1 MEGFNI
7 ETVIADFVKELRV
20 FRPELDAILTENYA
34 TFDSAAELEYSKTVF
49 QPLAMEF
56 MKKNEDIFK
65 EPRFFLRGVDF
76 SIFWGEL
83 NSRNRESVWEFLRLG
98 LVTSYLGGDWMQT
111 VKDLWARY
119 SGKKAD
125 DIDEILNDDKTKSG
139 IEELYEYF
147 KETRIFKL
155 AMELMETLNPEQFG
169 LDEIDWTDR
178 EKLLDMFKDM
188 ENNPLIQRAIKVV
201 GDAVEAK
208 IRSGNLRKEDLIHEL
223 TMLREK
229 FKHSLGKIFQEGIF
243 GEAPREAQRAE
254 VLLGNSPDARRARMI
269 ARMQRKLNE
278 KKR

>member
-7 ETVIADFVKELRV
+7 EAVITDFVKELRV
-20 FRPELDAILTENYA
+20 FRPELDAVLTENYEA
-34 TFDSAAELEYSKTVF
+34 FDAADELEYCKTVF
-49 QPLAMEF
+49 QPLAMDF
-56 MKKNEDIFK
+56 LKKNEDIFK
-65 EPRFFLRGVDF
+65 EPRFFLRDVDF
-76 SIFWGEL
+76 SKFWGEL
-83 NSRNRESVWEFLRLG
+83 NTRNRESVWEFLRLG

-111 VKDLWARY
+111 VKDLWGRY
-119 SGKKAD
+119 SGKKTD
-125 DIDEILNDDKTKSG
+125 DIDEILNDEKTKSG

-155 AMELMETLNPEQFG
+155 AMELMENLNPEEFG

-188 ENNPLIQRAIKVV
+188 EHNPLVQRAVKIV

-208 IRSGNLRKEDLIHEL
+208 IRAGNLRKEDLIHEF

-229 FKHSLGKIFQEGIF
+229 FKHSLGKIFQEGVF

>member
-1 MEGFNI
+1 
-7 ETVIADFVKELRV
+7 
-20 FRPELDAILTENYA
+20 
-34 TFDSAAELEYSKTVF
+34 
-49 QPLAMEF
+49 
-56 MKKNEDIFK
+56 
-65 EPRFFLRGVDF
+65 
-76 SIFWGEL
+76 
-83 NSRNRESVWEFLRLG
+83 
-98 LVTSYLGGDWMQT
+98 MQT